1 VICPSRVK
9 VHHAVA
15 AVVAAIADRAAS
27 VVRHDGAAGSAR
39 EPLTTL
45 RVDRRAPASFVTA
58 ARIVLA
64 PAAADDSIGAGHS
77 SEASLA
83 LAFGLASVGLAGEG
97 RALNAR
103 GAVDLIGFPIVC
115 HMVFYSSNRRAD
127 CHSLFI

>member
-1 VICPSRVK
+1 MIGPSGVK
-9 VHHAVA
+9 VHHSVA

-45 RVDRRAPASFVTA
+45 RVDRRASASFVTA

-83 LAFGLASVGLAGEG
+83 LAVMLTTVGLAGEG

-103 GAVDLIGFPIVC
+103 GAVDLIGLAIVG
-115 HMVFYSSNRRAD
+115 HILIF
-127 CHSLFI
+127 